1 MLEVEKQ
8 TVVKVVNDL
17 WAHDAW
23 KWGNTCA
30 SLINHEINFDAPAI
44 IDIDGEYI
52 TANVYVNDGRE
63 FQIGY
68 QEGGWWM
75 CFIKDS
81 SDPRARLTNACSG
94 LSLYARPRCMIVT
107 VKAAITIVGSAV
119 IRSAANAKV
128 RWLICKFTYSIA
140 RMKHGTQTGR

>member
-1 MLEVEKQ
+1 MLEAEKQ
-8 TVVKVVNDL
+8 TVVKVINDL

-44 IDIDGEYI
+44 VEINGEYI
-52 TANVYVNDGRE
+52 TANVYANDGRE

-75 CFIKDS
+75 CFIKDA
-81 SDPRARLTNACSG
+81 SDPRARLTM
-94 LSLYARPRCMIVT
+94 R
-107 VKAAITIVGSAV
+107 AADFAETCRQIGHWWVNGV
-119 IRSAANAKV
+119 CQQCGEKEPQNR
-128 RWLICKFTYSIA
+128 
-140 RMKHGTQTGR
+140 

>member
-1 MLEVEKQ
+1 MLDNQKESVL
-8 TVVKVVNDL
+8 KVINDL

-23 KWGNTCA
+23 NWGNTCA

-44 IDIDGEYI
+44 VEIDG
-52 TANVYVNDGRE
+52 ANVYVKDGRE

-81 SDPRARLTNACSG
+81 FDPRARLTKPSPDAWESADLEG
-94 LSLYARPRCMIVT
+94 ESTPEVLST
-107 VKAAITIVGSAV
+107 S
-119 IRSAANAKV
+119 
-128 RWLICKFTYSIA
+128 
-140 RMKHGTQTGR
+140 QTLSTPTKRR